1 MHGGLPADPSLHGD
15 DDERRLVRAAIAA
28 MRAARP
34 RHARY
39 ARRQLRTRRGGLQI
53 RRWYTLA
60 RTLDWAL
67 NQALAAHADGRSTP
81 TCVRTA

>member
-15 DDERRLVRAAIAA
+15 DVERRLVRAAIAA
-28 MRAARP
+28 MRAARR
-34 RHARY
+34 RH

-60 RTLDWAL
+60 RTLD
-67 NQALAAHADGRSTP
+67 QALYEALAEHADSRSTP
-81 TCVRTA
+81 TRVRTA